1 MEDEVY
7 ETLDIYKRTEI
18 DTIAKF
24 LDDEIG
30 TDYEIN
36 ESASGEPDEF
46 YIVVTDL
53 TSDEVDTIRDFERE
67 VYKTKV
73 DSNAN

>member
-1 MEDEVY
+1 MECY
-7 ETLDIYKRTEI
+7 ETDDTFSRAEI
-18 DTIAKF
+18 NLFAKW

-46 YIVVTDL
+46 YIIVCDL
-53 TSDEVDTIRDFERE
+53 VMDEVIKIRDHENGLERL
-67 VYKTKV
+67 
-73 DSNAN
+73 

>member
-1 MEDEVY
+1 MECY
-7 ETLDIYKRTEI
+7 ETNDTFSRVEI
-18 DTIAKF
+18 NRFAKW

-46 YIVVTDL
+46 YILVCDL
-53 TSDEVDTIRDFERE
+53 VMDEVIKIRDHENGLERLW
-67 VYKTKV
+67 
-73 DSNAN
+73 N